1 MALRRPR
8 LARTDAG
15 RPQREL
21 GEVDTVVSA
30 SRHASRSVPTKHG
43 LWLAGDGRLE
53 EDNEKKK
60 LRELERDRARPWSV
74 VVMVNRAAALARIY
88 IPCQRD
94 DAIRRLHR
102 WPCLCRGR
110 TRWGR
115 WATTRDGA
123 STEALP
129 ARTTARCPSW
139 GRAGLA
145 RWTPLS
151 PASLTRRALGDGCPA
166 SESGVA
172 SML

>member
-129 ARTTARCPSW
+129 ARTTASPGGRPCLPPHSHGAPSGMAALHQNLVWRRCCS
-139 GRAGLA
+139 R
-145 RWTPLS
+145 
-151 PASLTRRALGDGCPA
+151 C
-166 SESGVA
+166 
-172 SML
+172 